1 MNVVSDFDHIV
12 TTTFA
17 ARQFTDRAV
26 TDAEIVD
33 ILNVARFAPS
43 GGNRQGWRVVVL
55 RDPSTKLAVLAAGE
69 PAIRRY
75 VAERGVGHSP
85 LNTVVPSPVTDE
97 QVAAVPDEA
106 LAWFHALA
114 QAPVVLVIGVD
125 LSLVASMDAE
135 LDRVGVVSGASIYPF
150 VQNILLVARSRGL
163 AGALTTFSAAG
174 EPQVQQ
180 LVGFPP
186 HVAIAAVVPL
196 GEPTQVLTK
205 LRRDPVESFA
215 RFDHW
220 TGPPVQVAAL
230 RD

>member
-1 MNVVSDFDHIV
+1 MTNSIRTRVICEPVAVEQERNSGHRCRQRLRRLSRDGDLVSDFDHIV

-55 RDPSTKLAVLAAGE
+55 RDPSTKRAVLAAGE
-69 PAIRRY
+69 P
-75 VAERGVGHSP
+75 
-85 LNTVVPSPVTDE
+85 
-97 QVAAVPDEA
+97 
-106 LAWFHALA
+106 
-114 QAPVVLVIGVD
+114 
-125 LSLVASMDAE
+125 
-135 LDRVGVVSGASIYPF
+135 
-150 VQNILLVARSRGL
+150 
-163 AGALTTFSAAG
+163 
-174 EPQVQQ
+174 QVQRV
-180 LVGFPP
+180 VGFPAQ
-186 HVAIAAVVPL
+186 VAIAAVVPL

-220 TGPPVQVAAL
+220 TGPPVQVAAA
-230 RD
+230 